1 MCQSVHWPDSFI
13 NVHYRAHRRLIG
25 NTARLLD
32 RLSGIMSEKHSR
44 TEEQKRIDH
53 RSFVIGIGIGVVV
66 ITLYIVFYFLG
77 LIH

>member
-1 MCQSVHWPDSFI
+1 
-13 NVHYRAHRRLIG
+13 
-25 NTARLLD
+25 
-32 RLSGIMSEKHSR
+32 MSEKHSR
-44 TEEQKRIDH
+44 TEEQKRIDR